1 MMVLHFQLGRAF
13 AISAWASKRT
23 ARKTMSASMAGAS
36 VMGMIPCPIAAAA
49 GKASRLAR
57 RCNGYFDAFAGKCLG
72 QCLADLAGLAG
83 LACLAEADDC
93 VAHVAPSI
101 RQSCA
106 SPPPTATSLAV
117 VKLLSDEARKA
128 AAAPISAGSA
138 MRWSGVIAA

>member
-1 MMVLHFQLGRAF
+1 MMVLHFQLGRTF

-72 QCLADLAGLAG
+72 QCLADLAGLA
-83 LACLAEADDC
+83 EADDC

-106 SPPPTATSLAV
+106 RPPPTATSLAV
-117 VKLLSDEARKA
+117 IKLLSDEARKA